1 MKLTHFIVIS
11 ALLHGLFIA
20 VAYTRPIEIP
30 EAQIQ
35 GWQEV
40 ELKPITLQV
49 LTPTPIAKL
58 PIPEPIEA
66 PEPELE
72 PEEVVPEPKPELKP
86 EPKVR
91 PRASRPELAEPKPL
105 ELSESPIKPEAPKPA
120 AAAKKLVT
128 VVTTQDDDV
137 KQVAQEASPEA
148 PLQEAAGAIA
158 ANHLKVQPLAATVAA
173 DVAGRVEGRRD
184 GVAQGSRAS
193 AYKGGTDDD
202 GSILRGYKKAVFVAV
217 NRQKSYPT
225 LARRMKLEGKVFVE
239 LELDA
244 EGKILSA
251 RIKRSSGHE
260 VLDKEA
266 LKSLLAL
273 GKLPSPPPQIAGA
286 ARRLTIPLIYRLT

>member
-20 VAYTRPIEIP
+20 IAYTRPIEIP

-49 LTPTPIAKL
+49 ISPKPIVEL
-58 PIPEPIEA
+58 PAPEPIEA
-66 PEPELE
+66 PEAELE
-72 PEEVVPEPKPELKP
+72 PAEVAPALKP

-91 PRASRPELAEPKPL
+91 PRTSRPELAEVKPL

-128 VVTTQDDDV
+128 VVTTQDDDT

-148 PLQEAAGAIA
+148 PPQAAAGAIA
-158 ANHLKVQPLAATVAA
+158 ANHLKVQPLSSTATA
-173 DVAGRVEGRRD
+173 DTAGRVEGRRD
-184 GVAQGSRAS
+184 GVAQGSRES